1 MQPNKKQLYKDYL
14 SKLEEAL
21 ISDNKEAIDYIL
33 EYVYTV
39 NLTEEELIEIDDILQ
54 EATLYSEFWEDEY
67 KDEALLQISEFK
79 EEIGL

>member
-79 EEIGL
+79 GEIGL

>member
-54 EATLYSEFWEDEY
+54 EATLYSEFSEDEY

>member
-1 MQPNKKQLYKDYL
+1 MQPNKKQLYTNYL

-21 ISDNKEAIDYIL
+21 NSNNKEGIDYIL
-33 EYVYTV
+33 EYVYTI

-54 EATLYSEFWEDEY
+54 EATLYTEFWEDEY

-79 EEIGL
+79 EEIDL

>member
-54 EATLYSEFWEDEY
+54 EATLYSEF
-67 KDEALLQISEFK
+67 
-79 EEIGL
+79 

>member
-1 MQPNKKQLYKDYL
+1 MQPNKKKLYDDYL

-21 ISDNKEAIDYIL
+21 VNDNKEAIDYIL

-79 EEIGL
+79 EEIGI